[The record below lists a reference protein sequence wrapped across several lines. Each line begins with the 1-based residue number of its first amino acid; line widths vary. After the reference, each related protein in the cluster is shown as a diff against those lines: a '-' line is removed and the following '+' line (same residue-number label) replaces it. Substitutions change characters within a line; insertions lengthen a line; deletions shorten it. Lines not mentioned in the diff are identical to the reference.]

1 MTLHLVDRAEAY
13 SNHTA
18 IVVEEGT
25 YTYSDLLR
33 VSGIVATR
41 LLSGR
46 NNLNAGRICILVPPG
61 WDYVVTLWGIW
72 RAGGVAVPMAISHPP
87 AELAYVIEDAK
98 PEAIVAH
105 PTLLD
110 RIGDLAEERG
120 LPVLESSTLSQEIPP
135 CEIPT
140 VQEERPSMILYTS
153 GTTGRPKGVVL
164 THKNI
169 RSQVESLTVAWGWDR
184 EDHILLHLPLHH
196 VHGIVNILLSAL
208 WNRCTCEILSQ
219 FNAVE
224 VWERLSRR
232 DITLYMAV
240 PTVYHRLIEAWKR
253 ADHTTR
259 TAWASGARAC
269 RLTVSGSAALPV
281 TTLELWEKMTGQR
294 LLERYG
300 MTEIGMALSNPLDG
314 ERRPGYVGN
323 ALPGMEV
330 RLVDEA
336 NHLVAEG
343 ESGLIQV
350 RGPTVF
356 NEYWGH
362 PKETEAAFTTDGWFI
377 TGDQAV
383 VETGA
388 YRILGRSSVDILK
401 TGGEKISALEIE
413 GVILT
418 HPEVRE
424 CAVVGLPDLDWGDR
438 VCAAIVSE
446 GKDHLLADKLRAFAK
461 KRLAPYKVPK
471 EILIVSELPR
481 NTMGKVTKPEV
492 LKFFKPD
499 TD

>member
-120 LPVLESSTLSQEIPP
+120 LPVLESSTLSQEIPL

-208 WNRCTCEILSQ
+208 WNGGTCEILSQ

>member
-1 MTLHLVDRAEAY
+1 MTLHLVDRAQAY

-120 LPVLESSTLSQEIPP
+120 LPVLESSTLSQEIPL

-208 WNRCTCEILSQ
+208 WNGGTCEIQSQ

-224 VWERLSRR
+224 VWERLSHR

-240 PTVYHRLIEAWKR
+240 PTVYHRLIESWKR

-281 TTLELWEKMTGQR
+281 TTLELWEEMTGQR

-300 MTEIGMALSNPLDG
+300 MTEIGMALTNPLDG

-446 GKDHLLADKLRAFAK
+446 GEDHLLADKLRAFAK
-461 KRLAPYKVPK
+461 KRLDPYKVPK

-481 NTMGKVTKPEV
+481 NTMGKVTKPAL
-492 LKFFKPD
+492 LKFFRPD
-499 TD
+499 TG

>member
-1 MTLHLVDRAEAY
+1 
-13 SNHTA
+13 
-18 IVVEEGT
+18 
-25 YTYSDLLR
+25 
-33 VSGIVATR
+33 
-41 LLSGR
+41 
-46 NNLNAGRICILVPPG
+46 
-61 WDYVVTLWGIW
+61 
-72 RAGGVAVPMAISHPP
+72 
-87 AELAYVIEDAK
+87 
-98 PEAIVAH
+98 
-105 PTLLD
+105 
-110 RIGDLAEERG
+110 
-120 LPVLESSTLSQEIPP
+120 
-135 CEIPT
+135 
-140 VQEERPSMILYTS
+140 MILYTS

-208 WNRCTCEILSQ
+208 WNGGTCEILSQ

-281 TTLELWEKMTGQR
+281 TTLELWEEMTGQR

>member
-1 MTLHLVDRAEAY
+1 M
-13 SNHTA
+13 
-18 IVVEEGT
+18 
-25 YTYSDLLR
+25 
-33 VSGIVATR
+33 
-41 LLSGR
+41 
-46 NNLNAGRICILVPPG
+46 PPG

-120 LPVLESSTLSQEIPP
+120 LPVLESSTLSQEIPL

-208 WNRCTCEILSQ
+208 WNGGTCEIQSQ

-281 TTLELWEKMTGQR
+281 TTLELWEEMTGQR

-362 PKETEAAFTTDGWFI
+362 PKETEAAFTADGWFI

-438 VCAAIVSE
+438 VCAAIVSAGE
-446 GKDHLLADKLRAFAK
+446 DHLLAEKLRAFAK

-471 EILIVSELPR
+471 EILIVPELPR

-499 TD
+499 TA